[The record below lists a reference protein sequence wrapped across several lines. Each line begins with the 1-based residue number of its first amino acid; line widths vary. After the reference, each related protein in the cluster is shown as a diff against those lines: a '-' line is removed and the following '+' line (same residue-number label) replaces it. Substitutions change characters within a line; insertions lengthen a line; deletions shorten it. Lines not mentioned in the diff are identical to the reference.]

1 MQTSSEDQFKRVMLE
16 RLSEENQKVKKLK
29 SEIKSKFQEICDS
42 KLSKETKREIVIEL
56 KKYLEHGEPWIN
68 NSSEIKDPT

>member
-56 KKYLEHGEPWIN
+56 KNYLEYGEPWIN